1 MIKSEGKL
9 EKKVAIVTGSGR
21 GIGREIA
28 LKLASEGAAVVV
40 NDLDD
45 APAKET
51 VADIEAA
58 GGRAIACPGSVTEDG
73 FAERFVQTAVDA
85 FGGLDIIVNN
95 AGFTWD
101 TVIQKMTDEQWDAIL
116 DVHLK
121 APFRILR
128 AAQPVISNSVK
139 AARAAGD
146 PVPCRKVV
154 NISSIAGL
162 GGNAG
167 QANYAAAK
175 AGVTGLTKAMAKEWG
190 RLNVTVNTV
199 AFGLIKTRL
208 TDAPADGSS
217 TIDVDGREIKVGV
230 SAQLMDAMESSIP
243 LGRAGTPVEAAG
255 AVYLFCTPESDYVS
269 AQTVVCGGG
278 FMI

>member
-1 MIKSEGKL
+1 MGTL
-9 EKKVAIVTGSGR
+9 DKKVAIVSGSGR

-28 LKLASEGAAVVV
+28 LKLASEGARVVV
-40 NDLDD
+40 NDLD
-45 APAKET
+45 AEPAKKT
-51 VADIEAA
+51 VADIEAL
-58 GGRAIACPGSVTEDG
+58 GGQATACVGSVTDADFG
-73 FAERFVQTAVDA
+73 DRFVHTAVDR

-95 AGFTWD
+95 AGYTWD
-101 TVIQKMTDEQWDAIL
+101 SVIQKMTDDQWDAIL

-128 AAQPVISNSVK
+128 SAQPVIAGLAK
-139 AARAAGD
+139 HALQAGD

-175 AGVTGLTKAMAKEWG
+175 AGITGLTKTLAKEWG
-190 RLNVTVNTV
+190 RYNVTVNTV

-208 TDAPADGSS
+208 TETPAGGDGK
-217 TIDVDGREIKVGV
+217 IDVAGREIKVGV
-230 SAQLMDAMESSIP
+230 NPDLLSAMERMIP
-243 LGRAGTPVEAAG
+243 LGRGGTPVEAAG
-255 AVYLFCTPESDYVS
+255 SVYLFCIPESNYVS
-269 AQTVVCGGG
+269 GQTLVCGGG
-278 FMI
+278 FNI